1 MFFPP
6 RVYDVTAKR
15 RMTEEKDE
23 DNRRFI
29 NNEFRKGFQP
39 FASNVTHEV
48 RNKLIFQPQ
57 IPSHLCVVF
66 LIAYVLRLFL
76 AAVLFGKAKNRY
88 FAVL

>member
-1 MFFPP
+1 MFFPL

-39 FASNVTHEV
+39 FASNVTDEV

-57 IPSHLCVVF
+57 ILGHLVYVVF
-66 LIAYVLRLFL
+66 LIAYV
-76 AAVLFGKAKNRY
+76 
-88 FAVL
+88 